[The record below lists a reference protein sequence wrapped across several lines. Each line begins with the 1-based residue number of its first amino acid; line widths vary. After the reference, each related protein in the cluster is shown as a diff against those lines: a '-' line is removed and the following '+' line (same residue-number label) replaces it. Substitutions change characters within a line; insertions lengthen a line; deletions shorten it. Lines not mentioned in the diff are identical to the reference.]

1 VASVLEIPAAYD
13 TNQAQPA
20 GWSAHLSLDF
30 RAYSVAGHQ
39 RTVLQ
44 HRHQGPLRIQKALY
58 PDGPHC
64 CHAVIVHPPG
74 GIAAGDELE
83 IKGTIAQHSH
93 ALVTTP
99 SATKWYG
106 SFDGA
111 NARQAIKFDVQGC
124 MEWLPAETIVF
135 DGARVESQVT
145 IKLQPTGSMIGWD
158 LLVFGRHASG
168 ERFSRGHFTQ
178 TLNVLL
184 GEQLIWTDRLRVLG
198 ADPLFESPLG
208 FQGHHSLATLW
219 AVAPWDS
226 PLDEHFLEEL
236 RQAAPS
242 LAWTLL
248 DPRLV
253 VGRLLADPVTLRTEL
268 ELAWSWLK
276 QSLLRLPAHRP
287 RLWAT

>member
-1 VASVLEIPAAYD
+1 VACVAEVPDACD

-20 GWSAHLSLDF
+20 GWHAHLSLDF
-30 RAYSVAGHQ
+30 RGCSVAGHQ

-44 HRHQGPLRIQKALY
+44 HCHHGPLRIQKALY
-58 PDGPHC
+58 PEGPHC
-64 CHAVIVHPPG
+64 CHAVVVHPPG

-83 IKGTIAQHSH
+83 IEGRLALQSH

-111 NARQAIKFDVQGC
+111 NARQVIKFDVQGC
-124 MEWLPAETIVF
+124 LEWLPAETIIF

-178 TLNVLL
+178 TLNVLF
-184 GEQLIWTDRLRVLG
+184 GEKLVWTDRLRILG

-208 FQGHHSLATLW
+208 LQGHHSLATLW
-219 AVAPWDS
+219 AVAPSES
-226 PLDEHFLEEL
+226 PLDERFLEQL
-236 RQAAPS
+236 RQAVPS
-242 LAWTLL
+242 MAWTML

-253 VGRLLADPVTLRTEL
+253 VGRFLADPVTLRTEL

-276 QSLLRLPAHRP
+276 QNLLRLPARRP